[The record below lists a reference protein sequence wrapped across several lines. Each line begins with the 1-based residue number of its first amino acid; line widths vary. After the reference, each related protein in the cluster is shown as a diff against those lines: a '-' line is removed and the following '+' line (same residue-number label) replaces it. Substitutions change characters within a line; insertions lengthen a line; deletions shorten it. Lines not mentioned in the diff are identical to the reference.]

1 MKDKEVEDNEDG
13 GHGRTVFFHH
23 FSLPHRRWHC
33 PDTSEGVSLRAESAR
48 LRWETGAEIYGM
60 RLDETAQSI
69 DRKACSACRTPKHC
83 ENVKSESFL
92 CLVQAHCLYVS
103 PFVSQSVSQ
112 SVCQPVSLSVC
123 RSVRLSVGQS
133 VSQSVSL
140 SACQSVGLSVCRS
153 VGLSVCR
160 SVCLS
165 VCLFLWGQ
173 LNPKL
178 PHIHPHLMTKSGS
191 QTSNMASRQA
201 FYLTCSRLQI
211 GSANSRG
218 ARPLRAWGPGFGAL
232 QTAHH
237 GAGGELARPRS
248 S

>member
-133 VSQSVSL
+133 VSQSVSQSVCQPVSL
-140 SACQSVGLSVCRS
+140 SVCRSVGLSVCRS
-153 VGLSVCR
+153 VGLSVC
-160 SVCLS
+160 LS
-165 VCLFLWGQ
+165 VSF
-173 LNPKL
+173 
-178 PHIHPHLMTKSGS
+178 
-191 QTSNMASRQA
+191 
-201 FYLTCSRLQI
+201 
-211 GSANSRG
+211 
-218 ARPLRAWGPGFGAL
+218 FGD
-232 QTAHH
+232 
-237 GAGGELARPRS
+237 S
-248 S
+248 